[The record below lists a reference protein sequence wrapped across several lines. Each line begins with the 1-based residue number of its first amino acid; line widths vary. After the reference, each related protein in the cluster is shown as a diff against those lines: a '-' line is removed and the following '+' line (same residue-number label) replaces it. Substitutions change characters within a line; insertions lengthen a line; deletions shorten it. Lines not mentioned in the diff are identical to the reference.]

1 MIDILLTIWQLYF
14 TSYGGRIK
22 ELMDK
27 ANQQVDK
34 WDVSLHA
41 AILECYLHEAV
52 TYIIFKFMLLMCL
65 PLC

>member
-52 TYIIFKFMLLMCL
+52 TYIFF
-65 PLC
+65 